1 MQVCTP
7 IEQSV
12 TPLLQAGFGFVLHDA
27 TAVQATQL
35 PALLQTMLVPQG
47 VPVAFCVLLLQTD
60 APVEQLVMPV

>member
-1 MQVCTP
+1 
-7 IEQSV
+7 
-12 TPLLQAGFGFVLHDA
+12 
-27 TAVQATQL
+27 L